1 MLATFYLTGPFSAS
15 TLSTVFTIVGQPGA
29 ITHIDVTKAQLLSGH
44 TISFVDS
51 VTGGTVTATNET
63 CAGTQKPWLVIQS
76 TPTPSPTPTE
86 TIVSFAYDIEP
97 SGESTVSSSCQ
108 IFAGSLPTVVYA
120 SSQFTSSVTRFFT
133 DPALSIGFGGSG
145 DFHSYKR
152 DVESSSSIKSARV
165 SPSGF
170 TSEISDCPV

>member
-15 TLSTVFTIVGQPGA
+15 TLSTVFTIIGEPGG
-29 ITHIDVTKAQLLSGH
+29 ITHIDVTKAQLLAGH

-76 TPTPSPTPTE
+76 TPTVTPTPTV
-86 TIVSFAYDIEP
+86 TISSFAYDIEP
-97 SGESTVSSSCQ
+97 FGQSTVSSSCQ
-108 IFAGSLPTVVYA
+108 IFEGSSPTVVYA
-120 SSQFTSSVTRFFT
+120 SSQFTSGVTRFFT

-152 DVESSSSIKSARV
+152 DVEPSSAIKSARV

-170 TSEISDCPV
+170 TSEISNCQV

>member
-15 TLSTVFTIVGQPGA
+15 TLSTVFTIVGQPGE
-29 ITHIDVTKAQLLSGH
+29 ILHTGVTKAQLLSGH

-76 TPTPSPTPTE
+76 TPTPTPSPTPTE
-86 TIVSFAYDIEP
+86 TISSFAYDILPNGEP
-97 SGESTVSSSCQ
+97 TVLSSCQ
-108 IFAGSLPTVVYA
+108 NFEGSLPTVVYA
-120 SSQFTSSVTRFFT
+120 ASEFINGVVRFFT

-152 DVESSSSIKSARV
+152 DFQPSSAIKSARV

-170 TSEISDCPV
+170 LSEISNC